1 MTASIDSGD
10 RDTDEDGFI
19 DSEDDCDNVPG
30 TSVYDRKGCI
40 DTDSDGYSNPE
51 TGWSTN
57 NGADAFAN
65 EPTQWQDTDN
75 DGYPNDCDQD
85 CLDLGM
91 SGDLDDDGDEVLDAD
106 DAFPLDSNESVDSDG
121 DSIGN
126 NADADDDND
135 GVTDEQEL
143 IDGTNPLDA
152 RSCSGCYSVF
162 DVDADGEVKPL
173 TDGLLLIRYFFG
185 LTGDALVRGA
195 VNGDGNRTSAEAIES
210 YLESHML

>member
-1 MTASIDSGD
+1 MISLGSLI
-10 RDTDEDGFI
+10 DTDGDGRPN
-19 DSEDDCDNVPG
+19 DCDNSCTASG
-30 TSVYDRKGCI
+30 MAA
-40 DTDSDGYSNPE
+40 DTDDDNDGVLDTADGYPLISI
-51 TGWSTN
+51 
-57 NGADAFAN
+57 GAL
-65 EPTQWQDTDN
+65 TDTDN

-152 RSCSGCYSVF
+152 LSCSGCYSVF

-173 TDGLLLIRYFFG
+173 TDGLLLIRYLFG

-195 VNGDGNRTSAEAIES
+195 VNGDGDRTSAEEIES
-210 YLESHML
+210 YLESHMP

>member
-1 MTASIDSGD
+1 MISGFAFSGNPIEMVAYCTGKAGWPGESIAGVKPVADCDGDGVADEADNCPDISNSDQLNTD
-10 RDTDEDGFI
+10 RDEAGNL
-19 DSEDDCDNVPG
+19 C
-30 TSVYDRKGCI
+30 
-40 DTDSDGYSNPE
+40 
-51 TGWSTN
+51 
-57 NGADAFAN
+57 
-65 EPTQWQDTDN
+65 
-75 DGYPNDCDQD
+75 
-85 CLDLGM
+85 
-91 SGDLDDDGDEVLDAD
+91 DLDDDGDEVPDAD

-152 RSCSGCYSVF
+152 LSCSGCNSVF
-162 DVDADGEVKPL
+162 DVDADGEVKAL

-195 VNGDGNRTSAEAIES
+195 VNGDGNRTSAEEIES
-210 YLESHML
+210 YLESHMP